1 MKTIALIVVT
11 ILALGLPHAVNGSGA
26 ESPNSI
32 PRWFCEVL
40 RIC

>member
-1 MKTIALIVVT
+1 MKVVVLTIAT
-11 ILALGLPHAVNGSGA
+11 ILALSLAGTVPGPQATSHD
-26 ESPNSI
+26 SI

>member
-1 MKTIALIVVT
+1 MKAIVLTVIAMLTLSVPV
-11 ILALGLPHAVNGSGA
+11 AAPSAKSGPQ
-26 ESPNSI
+26 ESI